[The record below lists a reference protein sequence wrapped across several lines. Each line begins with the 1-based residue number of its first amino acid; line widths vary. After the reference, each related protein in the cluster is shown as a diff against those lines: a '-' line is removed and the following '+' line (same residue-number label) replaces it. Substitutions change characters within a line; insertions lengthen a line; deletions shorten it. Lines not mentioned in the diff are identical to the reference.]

1 MRASDAI
8 DIKAAFER
16 MDPVMTVTF
25 FKVALTKDPQ
35 NHRELRTISLFY
47 DR

>member
-16 MDPVMTVTF
+16 MDPVMMVTF
-25 FKVALTKDPQ
+25 LKVARDKRPAKPSGTADYLTV
-35 NHRELRTISLFY
+35 L
-47 DR
+47 